1 MIPEPYYINL
11 GGGLQAVH
19 RFFLGNGGKN
29 VSRETYQL
37 TIDNGQL
44 TICPETV
51 YVSLGRTE
59 RDKTVRP
66 ARGGPRGIL
75 IMECIYRSMQK
86 QTVKKFAEGRG
97 AGCTGAGLADRDSLV
112 CLACGHI
119 LRTPAIKLPVPCEA
133 GKPRP

>member
-11 GGGLQAVH
+11 RGGLQAVH
-19 RFFLGNGGKN
+19 RFFLGNEGKN
-29 VSRETYQL
+29 VSRETCQL

-44 TICPETV
+44 TICPGTGT
-51 YVSLGRTE
+51 VSLGRAGRE
-59 RDKTVRP
+59 KTVRP

-97 AGCTGAGLADRDSLV
+97 ADCTGAGLADRDSWV
-112 CLACGHI
+112 GTDCGHI

-133 GKPRP
+133 GKSRP

>member
-37 TIDNGQL
+37 TIDNLPG
-44 TICPETV
+44 TGTV
-51 YVSLGRTE
+51 CLGRTE

-97 AGCTGAGLADRDSLV
+97 ADCTGAGLADRDSWV
-112 CLACGHI
+112 CAVCGHM
-119 LRTPAIKLPVPCEA
+119 LRTPAIKLPVSCEA
-133 GKPRP
+133 GKSRP